1 MNKTH
6 PWIRPLVLLACW
18 IAALATAS
26 GEAGTRISSRFL
38 ARGEQALLE
47 ITVVGSQP
55 TGQPVMPAV
64 KGVEIAPVG
73 RGLQT
78 KLLPGRRFEYVFEYL
93 VSSYETGDHVIPS
106 IEVLAGAER
115 WRTEPVAFKVFN
127 PDELQWSEAEIGG
140 IRFRYATAFRVLNA
154 TPYVGEVTPVE
165 IKLFVPR
172 DLFVEDWGIPDFER
186 DGLTA
191 WRFQPSLMR
200 GQVNLLGVPHL
211 SVAYPSTL
219 APSREGR
226 VGIGPAKVR
235 LTTTRVVMDGV
246 LRRISEEVHVDVP
259 RLDLEA
265 RALPAGAP
273 AGFENA
279 VGSFRM
285 KVDAEVTELN
295 EGDPVPVGILISGS
309 GNLDTLRP
317 PKPADVSGWKVY
329 EATADQ
335 RGTERHELSGM
346 VSFRQFLRPLELKPA
361 LPSFRFVYFD
371 PAEGAYKTLTS
382 EPVPL
387 KITPVSAPQ
396 AVVIAPPQASAVP
409 VERMTDILGILPG
422 APAVVPGQT
431 LPPAWVWHLA
441 GSIVAM
447 VLVVKAVWMR
457 IGHRFRRDPQRARR
471 LADWRTVAGSA
482 AKDDVAFLLAAGRF
496 VEQWAGAEP
505 SSELRAVLAERDAWC
520 FRDTKPAGP
529 VLASGRRREILR
541 VLRKVVA
548 LTVVVV
554 LGGLATPRAMAAA
567 GDDAKPGAD
576 AAADGAAKAVAA
588 YEAARYDDAI
598 SAWLQVAPYDSL
610 SADTLYNIGNA
621 CYRAGSPGHA
631 ALYYRRALARNAA
644 HEEARQNLRFIERK
658 HGAITVRRPDYQ
670 YALARIPLGG
680 WKAMVGSALWVCLLA
695 LLVIPA
701 TRPGSK
707 WRVAAGFAW
716 VFGPLLL
723 ACGWLGWRY
732 FPNDAEFA
740 PPARQAVI
748 VAPDAVLHADAART
762 SPEVIDA
769 PPGSLCEVVRE
780 SGRWCY
786 VSFATKT
793 RGWITRDAIEWIVPH
808 EAPAPPRIRKPK
820 ADGKSA

>member
-1 MNKTH
+1 MNTTP
-6 PWIRPLVLLACW
+6 PWIRPLVMLACW
-18 IAALATAS
+18 IAALTTAS
-26 GEAGTRISSRFL
+26 GEAGTRMSSRFL

-47 ITVVGSQP
+47 ITVTGSQP
-55 TGQPVMPAV
+55 TGLPVLPAV

-106 IEVLAGAER
+106 LEVLAGADR
-115 WRTEPVAFKVFN
+115 LRTEPVAFRVFN

-140 IRFRYATAFRVLNA
+140 IRFRYASAFRVLNA
-154 TPYVGEVTPVE
+154 KPYVGEVTPVE

-186 DGLTA
+186 DGVTA

-200 GQVNLLGVPHL
+200 GQVNLLGTPHL

-246 LRRISEEVHVDVP
+246 LRRISEEVHVAVP
-259 RLDLEA
+259 RLDLDV
-265 RALPAGAP
+265 RPLPGGAP

-295 EGDPVPVGILISGS
+295 EGDPVPVGIMIAGS

-317 PKPADVSGWKVY
+317 PKPADESGWKVY
-329 EATADQ
+329 EATAEQ
-335 RGTERHELSGM
+335 RGTERHELSGT

-371 PAEGAYKTLTS
+371 PVEAAYKTLTS

-387 KITPVSAPQ
+387 KITPVSTPQ
-396 AVVIAPPQASAVP
+396 VATVAPPQASAMP

-422 APAVVPGQT
+422 GAAVVSARS
-431 LPPAWVWHLA
+431 LPPAWAWHLGGA
-441 GSIVAM
+441 ALALALVA
-447 VLVVKAVWMR
+447 KAVWMR
-457 IGHRFRRDPQRARR
+457 IGHRFQRDPQRVRR
-471 LADWRTVAGSA
+471 LADWRAVASCGSG
-482 AKDDVAFLLAAGRF
+482 DDVAFLLAAGRF

-505 SSELRAVLAERDAWC
+505 SPELRAVLAERDAWC
-520 FRDTKPAGP
+520 FREVRPAGV

-541 VLRKVVA
+541 LLRKVVA
-548 LTVVVV
+548 LMGLLV

-567 GDDAKPGAD
+567 GN
-576 AAADGAAKAVAA
+576 AAKAVEA
-588 YEAARYDDAI
+588 YEAARYDEAI
-598 SAWLQVAPYDSL
+598 ASWLQVAPYDAL

-631 ALYYRRALARNAA
+631 ALYYRRALARDAGHA
-644 HEEARQNLRFIERK
+644 EARQNLRFIERK
-658 HGAITVRRPDYQ
+658 HGSITVRRPDYQ
-670 YALARIPLGG
+670 YALARIPLDG
-680 WKAMVGSALWVCLLA
+680 WKAMVWSALWLCLMAALA
-695 LLVIPA
+695 FPA
-701 TRPGSK
+701 TRRGSK

-748 VAPDAVLHADAART
+748 VVPDAVLHADAART

-786 VSFATKT
+786 VSFATRT
-793 RGWITRDAIEWIVPH
+793 RGWVNRDAIEPIVPR
-808 EAPAPPRIRKPK
+808 EAPVPPRIRKPK